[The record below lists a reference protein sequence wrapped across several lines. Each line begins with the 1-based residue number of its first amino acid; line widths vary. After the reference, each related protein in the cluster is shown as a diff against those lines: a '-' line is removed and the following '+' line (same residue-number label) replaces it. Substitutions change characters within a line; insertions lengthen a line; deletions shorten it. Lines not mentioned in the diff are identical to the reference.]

1 MNWKEEISH
10 IGDIFA
16 IPLFGL
22 AIYYF
27 YQIQKKNWI
36 EWILFLFVSIA
47 FICDIYFTYNYFTSL
62 NQKKKNHNNL
72 QRNLG

>member
-10 IGDIFA
+10 IGDILA
-16 IPLFGL
+16 IPLFAL

-27 YQIQKKNWI
+27 YQIQKKNCI

-47 FICDIYFTYNYFTSL
+47 FICDSYFTYHYLSSL
-62 NQKKKNHNNL
+62 NQKKKNHSIL
-72 QRNLG
+72 QRNQK